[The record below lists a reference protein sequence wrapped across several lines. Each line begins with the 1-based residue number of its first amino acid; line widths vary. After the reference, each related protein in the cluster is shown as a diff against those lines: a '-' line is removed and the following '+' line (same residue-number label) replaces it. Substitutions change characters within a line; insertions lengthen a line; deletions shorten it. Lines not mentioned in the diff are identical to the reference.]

1 MRTCPKCKTKFPMN
15 VTFCLNDGT
24 PLLEPGELTEGMVV
38 SGKYKIIAKTG
49 QADMSTLYK
58 ALHLRLDEVRALKV
72 MNAELAR
79 DPLFLK
85 RFEQEA
91 LLTRKLQHPNVLRV
105 DDIEETE
112 DGRPF
117 MVMEYIEGKTLKEVI
132 KEEGPLAA
140 WRVCAIARQV
150 ASALD
155 AAHQLGMIHRDIKPD
170 NIELVQTPTGEQA
183 KVLEFGVAKMKE
195 ARREENAGMLTLSG
209 AMAII
214 GTPQYM
220 SPELCMGKRGDE
232 LDGRS
237 DLYTLG
243 IVMYEMLTAAL
254 PFKSGTMMNMIMAH
268 VQTPP
273 APIQSARPEV
283 KVPEPLANLVM
294 KCLEKERDSRPAS
307 AKAMVEE
314 LDKILEGLSTP
325 PGVKKPAPAAE
336 APPAR
341 AATPPAAVPAPP
353 AFEPPPPAPAAPAAQ
368 PRAEVRVEPPVA
380 PKPVAA
386 TVETPAPRPAVPAA
400 APPAKSSGGIIG
412 IAVVAVI
419 VLGLGGWYVLRSR
432 NSSEVTPAP
441 AATQA
446 PAPAPKAQ
454 PVSEPKAEPPA
465 AAEPSAPP
473 EETPA
478 PPETKQESTKEKT
491 AATEQAR
498 AAEELRVAAARRREQ
513 VAAAV
518 RQGDLFYQNGRYDN
532 AIREYEKG
540 LSVDPSS
547 VVLRQKIDRAKKAKA
562 TEEALQ

>member
-1 MRTCPKCKTKFPMN
+1 MN

-24 PLLEPGELTEGMVV
+24 ALLEPGELTEGTVV
-38 SGKYKIIAKTG
+38 SGKYRIISKTG

-91 LLTRKLQHPNVLRV
+91 LLTRKLQHPNVVRV

-117 MVMEYIEGKTLKEVI
+117 MVMEYTEGKSLKQVI
-132 KEEGPLAA
+132 KDEGPMPA
-140 WRVCAIARQV
+140 WRVCSVARQV

-170 NIELVQTPTGEQA
+170 NIELLQTPSGEQA
-183 KVLEFGVAKMKE
+183 KVLEFGVAKLKE
-195 ARREENAGMLTLSG
+195 ARRDESAGMLTLSG

-243 IVMYEMLTAAL
+243 IVMYEMLTTAL
-254 PFKSGTMMNMIMAH
+254 PFKPGTMMNMIMAH

-273 APIQSARPEV
+273 APIQSARPDV
-283 KVPEPLANLVM
+283 SIPEPLANLVM
-294 KCLEKERDSRPAS
+294 KCLEKDRNSRPS
-307 AKAMVEE
+307 SGKAMVEE
-314 LDKILEGLSTP
+314 LDGILAGLPVP
-325 PGVKKPAPAAE
+325 PGTKIPAPSVETAPVKA
-336 APPAR
+336 APPKES
-341 AATPPAAVPAPP
+341 VAPP
-353 AFEPPPPAPAAPAAQ
+353 SVPEPPPPAPADHTAP
-368 PRAEVRVEPPVA
+368 PRAEAVVA
-380 PKPVAA
+380 P
-386 TVETPAPRPAVPAA
+386 TPALRPAEAA
-400 APPAKSSGGIIG
+400 IAPAKSSGLRIL
-412 IAVVAVI
+412 AMVI
-419 VLGLGGWYVLRSR
+419 TTLVVLGVGVWYISR
-432 NSSEVTPAP
+432 PSKNQV
-441 AATQA
+441 A
-446 PAPAPKAQ
+446 PAPASAQQPTSAPKSQ
-454 PVSEPKAEPPA
+454 PVSEPKAEQPA
-465 AAEPSAPP
+465 AAPAASQEASQPATEPAQESARGAAATSPSASAA
-473 EETPA
+473 ET
-478 PPETKQESTKEKT
+478 QR
-491 AATEQAR
+491 AATT
-498 AAEELRVAAARRREQ
+498 RRRDQ
-513 VAAAV
+513 VSAAV
-518 RQGDLFYQNGRYDN
+518 KQGDLYYQNGQYDH

-540 LSVDPSS
+540 LSLDPSS
-547 VVLRQKIDRAKKAKA
+547 AVLRQKMDRAKRAKA